1 MSDVKPELVII
12 RRRSAFEDSPAKG
25 GVWKIAYADFMTA
38 MMAFFLVLWLLSA
51 LNQDQRQIVASYF
64 NPIKLAEN
72 APAPKGLKDLTNK
85 DPPAAEDQDG
95 KRKPAGPNEE
105 RRGDSPTAE
114 KPPFYEE
121 KVLFRDPYAALTE
134 IVANA
139 NETSGQRRAGAL
151 TSAEEDGLKGGEA
164 YRDPFDPGYWRLA
177 PQAAKDAERVIES
190 DLNPK
195 PPVREIAR
203 DTAQGE
209 LPSARRGKP
218 DDAGAAAQASAEVP
232 SPGMSPPLPPGSAP
246 SLAGRE
252 GNAQANAAAQSHLA
266 EAAKDVEPRDATRA
280 QPTARQ
286 LQAAITEALSDIKAG
301 VGPAAEVRQVEEG
314 LLISLTDD
322 ANFGMFAVGSAE
334 PRPELI
340 RVIDKIGPL
349 LTKRPGVIIVR
360 GHTDNRA
367 YRSESYDNWRLS
379 TARAQMAY
387 YMLVRS
393 GVDQRRIEHV
403 EGYADRRPKL
413 PDDPAAAQNRRI
425 EILVR
430 EKRP

>member
-190 DLNPK
+190 ELNPK
-195 PPVREIAR
+195 PPVREIGR
-203 DTAQGE
+203 DTGQGE

-266 EAAKDVEPRDATRA
+266 EVAKDVEPRDATRA

-301 VGPAAEVRQVEEG
+301 AGPAAEVRQVEEG

-367 YRSESYDNWRLS
+367 YRSENYDNWRLS

-393 GVDQRRIEHV
+393 GVDPRRIEHV